1 MVNGNRNTH
10 LSNTAQNF
18 APKWDGTATNNN
30 NNAITTRKT
39 LGPWD
44 MDFKGHWEM
53 DHDPIGEFMQQ
64 QCHGFNNNSH
74 HQQYNNNNKKK
85 KSYHDSNKMK
95 INDIEDDDFMRC
107 LPTKL
112 IDETLDDE
120 SDDCVKKPCLY
131 KMDGDYS
138 ISSLHSKFDEKVKA
152 IWHSGDDNDPM
163 KSLTYKHHFS
173 NEDDGIS
180 LASLASSFASEKN
193 SVGLF
198 NFNSEQQP
206 RNFIIEVNVPPF
218 YNEMKSQYGG
228 GKAFLADTY
237 DCNNNLI
244 SNNNKQANNSVYG
257 GRGVI
262 TKSSYVTNATASPV
276 KYQSDNNSHFLHAVK
291 KSDFI
296 ELGTNFQKSIWS
308 EGYNKD
314 EIEDLTLK
322 REVNRDYFKYY
333 IYEKKNSYECM
344 C

>member
-10 LSNTAQNF
+10 LSNTAQNY
-18 APKWDGTATNNN
+18 APKWDGNATTNNIH
-30 NNAITTRKT
+30 AAKKA

-53 DHDPIGEFMQQ
+53 EHDPIGEFMQQ
-64 QCHGFNNNSH
+64 QCHGFNNNRR
-74 HQQYNNNNKKK
+74 QFK
-85 KSYHDSNKMK
+85 KSYDQVK
-95 INDIEDDDFMRC
+95 IITDEDDFLRC

-112 IDETLDDE
+112 IDESLDDE
-120 SDDCVKKPCLY
+120 SDCVKKPCLY
-131 KMDGDYS
+131 KTDGDHS

-152 IWHSGDDNDPM
+152 IWHSGDENDNDPI

-173 NEDDGIS
+173 SEDDGIS

-198 NFNSEQQP
+198 NFASEQQQP

-228 GKAFLADTY
+228 GKAFLADNNNY

-244 SNNNKQANNSVYG
+244 NNNKQANNNSLYG

-262 TKSSYVTNATASPV
+262 KKSSYVAAAAASPV
-276 KYQSDNNSHFLHAVK
+276 KYQSDNNNCQLLHAVK

-314 EIEDLTLK
+314 ENEDLTLK
-322 REVNRDYFKYY
+322 REVNRGDS
-333 IYEKKNSYECM
+333 I
-344 C
+344 